1 MNYKQKR
8 KLKVKSKKI
17 SNSFKYAFQGFFTAL
32 KEERNMKVHIVIM
45 LLVIIAGF
53 IYKIN
58 PMEWIICILLF
69 GIVLFAELVNTSI
82 ETVVD
87 MITPY
92 KDKKAKIA
100 KDVAA
105 ASVLVVAIS
114 AAIVGLIIFIPKIFL
129 K

>member
-1 MNYKQKR
+1 M
-8 KLKVKSKKI
+8 
-17 SNSFKYAFQGFFTAL
+17 
-32 KEERNMKVHIVIM
+32 
-45 LLVIIAGF
+45 
-53 IYKIN
+53 
-58 PMEWIICILLF
+58 
-69 GIVLFAELVNTSI
+69 LFAELVNTSI